1 MNRNLTAETFF
12 LLSALV
18 GIMVDRHK
26 LENLRRTLTRDAVF
40 SLLAGLAL
48 LGLSSRAT
56 HTPEGSYG
64 APLTYAVPILI
75 CGTLNPLNGCGF
87 SYNLGAIGA
96 DYLFWTALAFGL
108 VFLFDTSLTR
118 VRTRR
123 GYRSGQQLGSTKPVG
138 DLEHSNWHEP
148 PLRPVV
154 SPCPPLGRALS
165 GRLLS
170 S

>member
-1 MNRNLTAETFF
+1 
-12 LLSALV
+12 
-18 GIMVDRHK
+18 MVDRHK

-75 CGTLNPLNGCGF
+75 CGTLNPLNDCGF
-87 SYNLGAIGA
+87 SYNRSAIGA

-108 VFLFDTSLTR
+108 VFLFDMSLTR

-123 GYRSGQQLGSTKPVG
+123 GYQSGQQLGSTTPVG
-138 DLEHSNWHEP
+138 DLEYPN
-148 PLRPVV
+148 
-154 SPCPPLGRALS
+154 
-165 GRLLS
+165 
-170 S
+170 

>member
-1 MNRNLTAETFF
+1 
-12 LLSALV
+12 
-18 GIMVDRHK
+18 MVDRHK
-26 LENLRRTLTRDAVF
+26 LQSLRRTLARNTVF

-48 LGLSSRAT
+48 LGLSSLAT

-75 CGTLNPLNGCGF
+75 CGNLTGCGF

-108 VFLFDTSLTR
+108 VFLFDMSLTR

-123 GYRSGQQLGSTKPVG
+123 GYRSGQQLGSTKPAG
-138 DLEHSNWHEP
+138 DF
-148 PLRPVV
+148 RTF
-154 SPCPPLGRALS
+154 
-165 GRLLS
+165 
-170 S
+170 